1 MIDFFNRTV
10 VPRDEDLLRTMSTVG
25 HQVGQFVARKR
36 EEQAV
41 TVARQQAEA
50 ANRAKDD
57 FLATLSHEL
66 RTPLN
71 AIVGWTRMMMLGM
84 LDAGGTRRALEVID
98 RNAQLQAQLV
108 ADLLDVSRIVAGRL
122 HLDPSAVTLGPV
134 IEAAL
139 DAVRP
144 VAEARRV
151 QVVARLSAAD
161 VVVQGDGQRLQQIVW
176 NLLSNAVKFS
186 RPDGTSWSS
195 CSTCAPSSVRLRVS
209 DDGEGIDPEFLPHV
223 FERFSQADVSVS
235 RQHGGLGLGLAIV
248 RHLVEL
254 HGGTICGGKR
264 GSRPR
269 RCLHRRAAGGTGP
282 HAAAPT
288 GSTET

>member
-1 MIDFFNRTV
+1 MANRRV
-10 VPRDEDLLRTMSTVG
+10 LPLNEIEEEDEDNNCIVNHIRLSGMSG
-25 HQVGQFVARKR
+25 PAKQVQV
-36 EEQAV
+36 
-41 TVARQQAEA
+41 
-50 ANRAKDD
+50 
-57 FLATLSHEL
+57 
-66 RTPLN
+66 
-71 AIVGWTRMMMLGM
+71 TRMMMDGM

-144 VAEARRV
+144 AAEARRV

-186 RPDGTSWSS
+186 KPDGTVVVELQHVP
-195 CSTCAPSSVRLRVS
+195 PSSVRLRVS

-223 FERFSQADVSVS
+223 FERFSQADA
-235 RQHGGLGLGLAIV
+235 LGVPSAWRPRARAGHRPPSGRPA
-248 RHLVEL
+248 RRNH
-254 HGGTICGGKR
+254 CGGKR
-264 GSRPR
+264 GSGPR
-269 RCLHRRAAGGTGP
+269 RRIHRRVAGGDR
-282 HAAAPT
+282 AARRRAPAT
-288 GSTET
+288 GSTGNLTVGVLT

>member
-1 MIDFFNRTV
+1 
-10 VPRDEDLLRTMSTVG
+10 MSTVG

-176 NLLSNAVKFS
+176 NLLSNAVKFTPAGG
-186 RPDGTSWSS
+186 RVELQHVP
-195 CSTCAPSSVRLRVS
+195 PSSVRLRVS

-248 RHLVEL
+248 RHLVDL
-254 HGGTICGGKR
+254 HGGTIAAASEGPAR
-264 GSRPR
+264 GAVFTVELP
-269 RCLHRRAAGGTGP
+269 AGTGP
-282 HAAAPT
+282 HAAAST
-288 GSTET
+288 GSTGTARSGC